1 MITRKFQLTEKNR
14 PRILLWVFAVSALLY
29 HLGLDPFNT
38 TEQIYIQQVKE
49 IWEKKDLF
57 YPVLQ
62 SGSETPLWFL
72 WCGALTVGLGPHPLE
87 YFLLRLPSVLAAL
100 SMLAITLQL
109 ARKLYDRHT
118 AAAAGWMIAGS
129 CVFLY
134 IGRMG
139 VPLMMAS
146 AVSMLTVGVFFLEK
160 SGHGCGKIYR
170 FWILFFCGAWAGGLS
185 TQCAVLPFLLP
196 FCFLRGLRKSLLSWH
211 QIPAILLGV
220 LLYLIPL
227 TVVGNIGNWEEFGQ
241 YVWAELVRDFGLA
254 TPLRTAARDLWFYC
268 LLPFFALQ
276 ITALWTAVLYWRK
289 LDKLTQAW
297 GVGLLFAAGYWSI
310 LPAEGTAPAL
320 LLPGGTVFFA
330 AVLTSPAFAPCQKKV
345 LQGTRLLAIV
355 TSAALLCSLCI
366 FAAGE
371 ALFRLNLFGGGAF
384 RVAICGLLGLL
395 VMLLD
400 EIRPSFW
407 SRHSWLSRELAAQ
420 ILCLALITATILC
433 WVLPNIPSVIP

>member
-1 MITRKFQLTEKNR
+1 MITRKFQLDEKNR
-14 PRILLWVFAVSALLY
+14 PRILLWVFAAGALLY
-29 HLGLDPFNT
+29 HLGAEQLT
-38 TEQIYIQQVKE
+38 ATEQIYIKLVKE

-72 WCGALTVGLGPHPLE
+72 WSGTLTVGLGPQPLE
-87 YFLLRLPSVLAAL
+87 HFLLRLPSVLAAL
-100 SMLAITLQL
+100 AMLAVTLQL

-134 IGRMG
+134 IGRLG
-139 VPLMMAS
+139 VPLMTVS
-146 AVSMLTVGVFFLEK
+146 AISMLTVGSFFLEK
-160 SGHGCGKIYR
+160 SGHGAGKFYR
-170 FWILFFCGAWAGGLS
+170 FWLLFFCGAWSGGLS
-185 TQCAVLPFLLP
+185 TQCAVLPFFLP

-211 QIPAILLGV
+211 QIPAFLLGA
-220 LLYLIPL
+220 LLYLVPL
-227 TVVGNIGNWEEFGQ
+227 AVVSDWGDAAGFGRFI
-241 YVWAELVRDFGLA
+241 WSELVRDFGLA
-254 TPLRTAARDLWFYC
+254 TPLRTSAQDLWFYC

-276 ITALWTAVLYWRK
+276 IAALWAAVLHWKK

-297 GVGLLFAAGYWSI
+297 GIGLLFAAGYWSV

-330 AVLTSPAFAPCQKKV
+330 AVLNSPAFAPCRTTV
-345 LQGTRLLAIV
+345 LKGTRLLAIL
-355 TSAALLCSLCI
+355 TSAALLCSLCF
-366 FAAGE
+366 FAAGQM
-371 ALFRLNLFGGGAF
+371 LFRLDLWGGAAF
-384 RVAICGLLGLL
+384 RVAGCGLLGLL

-400 EIRPSFW
+400 ELRPWFW
-407 SRHSWLSRELAAQ
+407 SRHSWLSRDIAAQ

-433 WVLPNIPSVIP
+433 WVLPEIP